1 MARASPGP
9 ALVTH
14 WRSSCGISDAVWEQ
28 WGGLCLCSALTALVH
43 GAGVGTHGLEVVIFP
58 IPWYQMIPK
67 YILMYDLLPVF
78 ERHLCFQKAGCSCG
92 LSVTCPST
100 PSQLTYR
107 WVWNLSACNL
117 KSFMF
122 VGRISLCKDMKNSLP
137 LFYCFTS
144 HQVVDCILQAWSSFH
159 PKYQAGG
166 KVTGR
171 THTPCIFPTNTLL
184 K

>member
-1 MARASPGP
+1 MSLGAVRRFVPFTASCPWSRGGDSWIGACNISY
-9 ALVTH
+9 AL
-14 WRSSCGISDAVWEQ
+14 ISDDTKVHFNAWPPTSVWKASV
-28 WGGLCLCSALTALVH
+28 L
-43 GAGVGTHGLEVVIFP
+43 P
-58 IPWYQMIPK
+58 IS
-67 YILMYDLLPVF
+67 
-78 ERHLCFQKAGCSCG
+78 AGCSSG

-100 PSQLTYR
+100 SSQLPYR

-122 VGRISLCKDMKNSLP
+122 VGRISLCNDMKNSLP

-171 THTPCIFPTNTLL
+171 TVSHSLHPPHKHTA
-184 K
+184 